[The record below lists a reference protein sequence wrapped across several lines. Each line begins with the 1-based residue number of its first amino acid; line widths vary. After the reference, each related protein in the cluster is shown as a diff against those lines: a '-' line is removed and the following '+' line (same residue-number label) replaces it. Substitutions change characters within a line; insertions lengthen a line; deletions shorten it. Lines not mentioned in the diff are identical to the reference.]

1 MKLLLSIM
9 LFFLMNFVLKAQTF
23 EWGKTFGG
31 SQSDV
36 AQRIKLSDNGSVFTA
51 GGFSGQLEISD
62 TLISGYGFQ
71 DVFVTCHSEQGS
83 LIWASALGG
92 SGTDQLSAL
101 CVDNFGDVW
110 IAGRFTGKIDVDP
123 GPDSTLI
130 LSQPANSLEGF
141 LIKLS
146 GTDGSLLDYRNLTS
160 GGIIDIR
167 SIKTDSET
175 DDIFI
180 GGQYAN
186 TVDFD
191 FGSGFQLRT
200 SNVTSGDCFVGR
212 YTGDFNFNW
221 MNTFGS
227 TNASVDFVSAVDFDS
242 QGGLYCT
249 GMLGGTADIDPGIGT
264 TNLSCFIDA
273 FLIKYSRSNGQL
285 VWGFN
290 LGGNSLESGNALTI
304 SEQDEIVISGT
315 MNSTSFDAD
324 PGFGIVTLNSGGI
337 TAVPFIARYESS
349 GQINSAFA
357 LQGASGLTATI
368 SSLQFTVDSYLVAG
382 GYYKGTIN
390 FTEAQGGPL
399 SYISGDS
406 TDAFVV
412 VYTVDNRLRDII
424 NITGSGNQ
432 QVSDILISG
441 PLSFACG
448 QLDKA
453 TSPQQGVLSP
463 IIPGNSTSEAFLFRY
478 NENPTSNAK
487 ANAASNNVSLFPNPA
502 KGFVNIDGAFN
513 SAQLIDI
520 SGRILVQASYARISL
535 ETIPS
540 GLYFVKVNS
549 PNGIVALPL
558 LIGN

>member
-1 MKLLLSIM
+1 
-9 LFFLMNFVLKAQTF
+9 
-23 EWGKTFGG
+23 
-31 SQSDV
+31 
-36 AQRIKLSDNGSVFTA
+36 
-51 GGFSGQLEISD
+51 
-62 TLISGYGFQ
+62 
-71 DVFVTCHSEQGS
+71 
-83 LIWASALGG
+83 
-92 SGTDQLSAL
+92 
-101 CVDNFGDVW
+101 
-110 IAGRFTGKIDVDP
+110 
-123 GPDSTLI
+123 
-130 LSQPANSLEGF
+130 
-141 LIKLS
+141 
-146 GTDGSLLDYRNLTS
+146 
-160 GGIIDIR
+160 
-167 SIKTDSET
+167 
-175 DDIFI
+175 
-180 GGQYAN
+180 
-186 TVDFD
+186 
-191 FGSGFQLRT
+191 
-200 SNVTSGDCFVGR
+200 VGR

-249 GMLGGTADIDPGIGT
+249 GMLGGTTDIDPGTGT

-390 FTEAQGGPL
+390 FIEAQGGPL
-399 SYISGDS
+399 SFISGDS

-441 PLSFACG
+441 PLTFACG

-453 TSPQQGVLSP
+453 TLPQEGVLSP
-463 IIPGNSTSEAFLFRY
+463 IVPGNSTSEAFLFRY

-487 ANAASNNVSLFPNPA
+487 ANATPNDVSLFPNPA

-520 SGRILVQASYARISL
+520 SGRILAQASDARISL

>member
-1 MKLLLSIM
+1 
-9 LFFLMNFVLKAQTF
+9 
-23 EWGKTFGG
+23 
-31 SQSDV
+31 
-36 AQRIKLSDNGSVFTA
+36 
-51 GGFSGQLEISD
+51 
-62 TLISGYGFQ
+62 
-71 DVFVTCHSEQGS
+71 
-83 LIWASALGG
+83 
-92 SGTDQLSAL
+92 
-101 CVDNFGDVW
+101 
-110 IAGRFTGKIDVDP
+110 
-123 GPDSTLI
+123 
-130 LSQPANSLEGF
+130 
-141 LIKLS
+141 
-146 GTDGSLLDYRNLTS
+146 
-160 GGIIDIR
+160 
-167 SIKTDSET
+167 
-175 DDIFI
+175 
-180 GGQYAN
+180 
-186 TVDFD
+186 
-191 FGSGFQLRT
+191 
-200 SNVTSGDCFVGR
+200 
-212 YTGDFNFNW
+212 

-249 GMLGGTADIDPGIGT
+249 GMLGGTTDIDPGTGT

-273 FLIKYSRSNGQL
+273 FLIKYSRANGQL

-368 SSLQFTVDSYLVAG
+368 SSLQFTFDSYLVAG

-441 PLSFACG
+441 PLTFACG

-453 TSPQQGVLSP
+453 TLPQEGVLSP
-463 IIPGNSTSEAFLFRY
+463 IVPGNSTSEAFLFRY

-487 ANAASNNVSLFPNPA
+487 ANATPNDVSLFPNPA

-520 SGRILVQASYARISL
+520 SGRILAQASDARISL